1 MQAPVARRTDPVVA
15 PSQMGHTDIGENR
28 TPRIDEPRYGY
39 GEIHEMAERHG
50 PAGQW
55 RNCVASVAI
64 VDSTPEYLLF
74 DLISLLLF
82 VCCDFAIGYC
92 VCRSG
97 GELQSLKSKVYHVSK
112 RRIVLYPFGGQ
123 TVAS

>member
-1 MQAPVARRTDPVVA
+1 M
-15 PSQMGHTDIGENR
+15 
-28 TPRIDEPRYGY
+28 
-39 GEIHEMAERHG
+39 
-50 PAGQW
+50 
-55 RNCVASVAI
+55 ASVAI

-97 GELQSLKSKVYHVSK
+97 GELQSLKSIMSASAG
-112 RRIVLYPFGGQ
+112 LYCTRLGDKLSQAEIGHD
-123 TVAS
+123 